1 MTTGLPLYNTLRI
14 FLDGML
20 GMMLVYSLLSYV
32 QQRKPIYWQYAL
44 YIGCMLITFQLDDP

>member
-20 GMMLVYSLLSYV
+20 GMMLVYALLSYV